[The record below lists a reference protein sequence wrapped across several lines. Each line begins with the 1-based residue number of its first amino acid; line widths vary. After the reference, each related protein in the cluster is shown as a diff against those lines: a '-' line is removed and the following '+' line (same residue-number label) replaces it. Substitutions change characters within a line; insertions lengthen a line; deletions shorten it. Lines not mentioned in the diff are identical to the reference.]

1 MTEAQVFT
9 ILSSVIGVGI
19 ALAALIIGLIAWVRS
34 DVRRLETDL
43 RAGQTRLETDLRD
56 GQSRIETRLLA
67 VEKEQARTSG
77 LLEGL
82 GLTGRATPD
91 SQPQPAA
98 AD

>member
-1 MTEAQVFT
+1 MTEAQVFI

-19 ALAALIIGLIAWVRS
+19 ALAALIVGLIAW
-34 DVRRLETDL
+34 L
-43 RAGQTRLETDLRD
+43 RADMKHGHTRLED
-56 GQSRIETRLLA
+56 RLLA

-98 AD
+98 GD